1 MIYPV
6 TVCAQGQA
14 LVGFRVCLLEAAL
27 LHEPAHLCL
36 ASRLGVVKLDDRRV
50 RGVAE
55 QAGQSCFELCPLASL
70 LFLAPA
76 RPLQRDLSVPLIP

>member
-14 LVGFRVCLLEAAL
+14 FLGFRVCLLEAAL
-27 LHEPAHLCL
+27 LHELAHLCL
-36 ASRLGVVKLDDRRV
+36 ASRLLVVKLDDRRV

-55 QAGQSCFELCPLASL
+55 QAGQSCFELCPLAPL
-70 LFLAPA
+70 LLLAPA
-76 RPLQRDLSVPLIP
+76 YTFQRDLSVPLIP

>member
-6 TVCAQGQA
+6 AICAQGQA
-14 LVGFRVCLLEAAL
+14 LLGFLVCLLEAPA
-27 LHEPAHLCL
+27 LHELTYLCL

-50 RGVAE
+50 RGIAE
-55 QAGQSCFELCPLASL
+55 QAGQSSLELCPLASL

>member
-1 MIYPV
+1 MIYSV

-14 LVGFRVCLLEAAL
+14 LLGFLVRLLEAAL
-27 LHEPAHLCL
+27 LHELTYLCF
-36 ASRLGVVKLDDRRV
+36 ASRLGVMKLDDRGV

-70 LFLAPA
+70 LLLAPA
-76 RPLQRDLSVPLIP
+76 RTFQRDLSVSLIP